1 MSRLVRSCFNT
12 TDLPQL
18 QRFDV
23 WQGSIASLF
32 DVELH
37 NENQQRRFDT
47 RMTSYLVNDQII
59 VSRCATA
66 GQRFERNSLKV
77 ATDNLDYYMLQTHL
91 TGTQQVRRGKQN
103 LHVKPGDLLVIDL
116 AETHEG
122 VTSDFDQLT
131 IIVPRHL
138 LAPHLLHPD
147 SQEGRV
153 LSAEQPLAQMAVSHM
168 KMLFELMGSFS
179 EDEAVHAMNPMVA
192 LMASALNGSADTV
205 EKGKESIDA
214 NRCQQVRMLIEQQLA
229 EKICVQDICEKFG
242 ISRAKLYRMFEP
254 YGGIS
259 AYIQERRLR
268 HCAHALVSPEQV
280 KRHIYDIAY
289 RHGFTSEAHFSR
301 AFRARFGTSP
311 SEVRG
316 AYLDRLKRTAD
327 PAFNVADRMYET
339 WVTDTMRI

>member
-12 TDLPQL
+12 TDLPQT

-32 DVELH
+32 DVQLH
-37 NENQQRRFDT
+37 DEKQQRHFDT

-66 GQRFERNSLKV
+66 GQRFERKSLKV

-91 TGTQQVRRGKQN
+91 TGTQEVRRGTQSLN
-103 LHVKPGDLLVIDL
+103 VKPGDLLVIDL

-122 VTSDFDQLT
+122 VTTDFDQLT
-131 IIVPRHL
+131 IIVPRAL

-153 LSAEQPLAQMAVSHM
+153 VTSEQPLAKMAVSHM
-168 KMLFELMGSFS
+168 KMLFDLMGSFS
-179 EDEAVHAMNPMVA
+179 EEEAVHAMSPMTA

-205 EKGKESIDA
+205 EKGNESVDA
-214 NRCQQVRMLIEQQLA
+214 SRCKQVRILIEQNLA
-229 EKICVQDICEKFG
+229 IKVCVQDICAKFG

-254 YGGIS
+254 YGGIN
-259 AYIQERRLR
+259 AYVQERRLR
-268 HCAHALVSPEQV
+268 HCAHALVSPQQV
-280 KRHIYDIAY
+280 KRRIYDIAY
-289 RHGFTSEAHFSR
+289 HFGFTSEAHFSR
-301 AFRARFGTSP
+301 AFRARFGASP